1 MSVAMICRSVILAA
15 YLAGLGLSGRYDVI
29 TAVAGLAVIT
39 IWAAA
44 LLRNRYARPAA
55 RMVPAMG
62 SAGENVGAGRPKW

>member
-1 MSVAMICRSVILAA
+1 MSVALICRSVILAA

-55 RMVPAMG
+55 TIV